1 MQYRSGGELREL
13 FLSYFEEK
21 GSRRYPSFSLR
32 PEDPTILF
40 TIAGMVPFKPFFLG
54 IRTPE
59 VKRATTSQ
67 KCVRT
72 NDIDNVGRTARHHT
86 FFEMLGNFSFGDYF
100 KKDAIPWAWEFLTAR
115 VGLEP
120 DRLYATVYLD
130 DDEAADLWHQSVGLS
145 KDRIVRLGA
154 DDNFWA
160 VGPVGP
166 CGPCSEILY
175 DQGPAFS
182 CGKPEC
188 APGCSC
194 DRYLE
199 IWNLVFMQFNRNEA
213 GELIPLPKKNIDTGM
228 GLERL
233 SSVVQ
238 RVRTDFETDLF
249 SPLIGAAASLTGV
262 TYGASPRETLALR
275 VIADHLRAVSFMI
288 ADGILPANEG
298 RGYVLR
304 RLLRRAVRFGRLL
317 GIQRPFLGDLLPVLV
332 EQMGGLYGELIANR
346 SAVEQVMDLEERR
359 FGRTLEQGCTLLE
372 EAMGALGSERVL
384 SGEVAFELYD
394 TFGFPPEL
402 TREICE
408 EQQVTL
414 DLQGFKDAME
424 LQRGRARASSK
435 QRSSTL
441 QGNIYTEML
450 NEFGKTPFLG
460 YTQES
465 AETSVLALLREGE
478 RVEEANEGDEVEIVL
493 AETPFYA
500 ERGGQLGDTGEIRNT
515 GVSVLVTNTT
525 YGAGDLVVHR
535 GRVHSGAL
543 SVGSSVSAVVDTSR
557 RWAIR
562 RHHSATHL
570 LHEALVRRLGSHVR
584 QAGSLV
590 TPELLRFDFT
600 HFEALRG
607 EDLEAIELF
616 VNEEI
621 VKNTPVTVEV
631 TTLDKAREKG
641 AKALFDEKYGEEVR
655 LVSMPGTCAELCGGT
670 HVGATGDIGAV
681 KILREEGIGAG
692 VRRITALAGIPALR
706 HHQELFR
713 SVQCLRNLLN
723 VDVEALPVRVG
734 ELQEELHALSRALGE
749 ARLKGL
755 LAAVPSLIEGKI
767 AVGPLQVVTGAF
779 DNAEAD
785 LLLQI
790 GDRIKQ
796 SLSGVVVV
804 LAGCFADRVQFV
816 AMADAEAQ
824 ARGAHAGRIVKETVA
839 ITGGGGGGKA
849 DLAQAGGRQV
859 SRTRQA
865 LEAVPGVV
873 KALLG
878 K

>member
-465 AETSVLALLREGE
+465 AETSVLALLREGA

-500 ERGGQLGDTGEIRNT
+500 ERGGQLGDTGDIRNT

-692 VRRITALAGIPALR
+692 VRRITALAGISALR

>member
-692 VRRITALAGIPALR
+692 VRRITALAGISALR

>member
-500 ERGGQLGDTGEIRNT
+500 ERGGQLGDTGDIRNT

-562 RHHSATHL
+562 RHHSA
-570 LHEALVRRLGSHVR
+570 
-584 QAGSLV
+584 
-590 TPELLRFDFT
+590 
-600 HFEALRG
+600 
-607 EDLEAIELF
+607 I
-616 VNEEI
+616 I
-621 VKNTPVTVEV
+621 V
-631 TTLDKAREKG
+631 
-641 AKALFDEKYGEEVR
+641 
-655 LVSMPGTCAELCGGT
+655 
-670 HVGATGDIGAV
+670 
-681 KILREEGIGAG
+681 
-692 VRRITALAGIPALR
+692 
-706 HHQELFR
+706 
-713 SVQCLRNLLN
+713 
-723 VDVEALPVRVG
+723 
-734 ELQEELHALSRALGE
+734 
-749 ARLKGL
+749 
-755 LAAVPSLIEGKI
+755 
-767 AVGPLQVVTGAF
+767 
-779 DNAEAD
+779 AD
-785 LLLQI
+785 P
-790 GDRIKQ
+790 
-796 SLSGVVVV
+796 
-804 LAGCFADRVQFV
+804 
-816 AMADAEAQ
+816 
-824 ARGAHAGRIVKETVA
+824 
-839 ITGGGGGGKA
+839 
-849 DLAQAGGRQV
+849 GRQLQR
-859 SRTRQA
+859 SGSGRSD
-865 LEAVPGVV
+865 
-873 KALLG
+873 
-878 K
+878 

>member
-500 ERGGQLGDTGEIRNT
+500 ERGGQLGDTGDIRNT

-692 VRRITALAGIPALR
+692 VRRITALAGISALR

>member
-1 MQYRSGGELREL
+1 MIYRSGGELREL
-13 FLSYFEEK
+13 FLSYFEGK

-100 KKDAIPWAWEFLTAR
+100 KKDAIPWAWEFLTDR
-115 VGLEP
+115 IGLDP

-130 DDEAADLWHQSVGLS
+130 DDEAADLWHQAVGLPQS
-145 KDRIVRLGA
+145 RISRLGA

-175 DQGPAFS
+175 DQGPDFS
-182 CGKPEC
+182 CGRPDC

-199 IWNLVFMQFNRNEA
+199 IWNLVFMQYNRNEA

-249 SPLIGAAASLTGV
+249 SPLIQAAATVTGV
-262 TYGASPRETLALR
+262 SYGVSPRETMALR

-317 GIQRPFLGDLLPVLV
+317 GVSRPFLGDLLPVLV
-332 EQMGGLYGELIANR
+332 EHMGGVYGELRANR
-346 SAVEQVMDLEERR
+346 SAVEQVMELEERR
-359 FGRTLEQGCTLLE
+359 FGRTLEQGCALLE
-372 EAMGALGSERVL
+372 EATRSLGTERIL
-384 SGEVAFELYD
+384 SGDVAFELYD

-408 EQQVTL
+408 EQQVTV
-414 DLQGFKDAME
+414 DLQGFKDAMDRQKE
-424 LQRGRARASSK
+424 RARASSK
-435 QRSSTL
+435 QRSSSL
-441 QGNIYTEML
+441 RGNVYTEML
-450 NEFGKTPFLG
+450 NEFGKTLFLG
-460 YTQES
+460 YDQES
-465 AETSVLALLREGE
+465 AKTSVLALLKDGE
-478 RVEEANEGDEVEIVL
+478 RVAEVNEGDEVEIVL

-500 ERGGQLGDTGEIRNT
+500 ERGGQLGDTGEIHHP
-515 GVSVLVTNTT
+515 GASVIVMNTT
-525 YGAGDLVVHR
+525 YGAGELVIHR
-535 GRVHSGAL
+535 GKVDSGAL
-543 SVGSSVSAVVDTSR
+543 AVGGGVVAAVDGNR
-557 RWAIR
+557 RRGIR

-570 LHEALVRRLGSHVR
+570 IHEALVRRLGVHVR

-590 TPELLRFDFT
+590 SDESLRFDFT
-600 HFEALRG
+600 HFEPLRI
-607 EDLEAIELF
+607 DDMEAIELF
-616 VNEEI
+616 VNEE
-621 VKNTPVTVEV
+621 VMRNTPVTVEI
-631 TTLDKAREKG
+631 TTLDKARDKG
-641 AKALFDEKYGEEVR
+641 AKALFDEKYGDEVR
-655 LVSMPGTCAELCGGT
+655 LVAMPGTCAELCGGT
-670 HVGATGDIGAV
+670 HVGATGEIGAV

-692 VRRITALAGIPALR
+692 VRRLTAVAGISALR
-706 HHQELFR
+706 HHQDLSR
-713 SVQCLRNLLN
+713 SVHHLRSMLN
-723 VDVEALPVRVG
+723 VEVEELPLRVEG
-734 ELQEELHALSRALGE
+734 LQEEIKHLSRALGE
-749 ARLKGL
+749 ARLRGFI
-755 LAAVPSLIEGKI
+755 AAVPSLMEK
-767 AVGPLQVVTGAF
+767 AVTVGALSVITGAF
-779 DNAEAD
+779 DEAEAD
-785 LLLQI
+785 LLLQV
-790 GDRIKQ
+790 GDRIKR

-804 LAGCFADRVQFV
+804 LAGRFADRVQFV

-824 ARGAHAGRIVKETVA
+824 AQGAHAGRIVKETVA
-839 ITGGGGGGKA
+839 RTGGGGGGKA
-849 DLAQAGGRQV
+849 DLAQAGGKQV
-859 SRTRQA
+859 ERTSEA
-865 LEAVPGVV
+865 LEAVPGIVM
-873 KALLG
+873 ALLG
-878 K
+878 A

>member
-238 RVRTDFETDLF
+238 RVRTDFETDLV

-500 ERGGQLGDTGEIRNT
+500 ERGGQLGDPGEIRNT
-515 GVSVLVTNTT
+515 GGSVLVTNTT

-543 SVGSSVSAVVDTSR
+543 SVGSRVSAVVDTSR

-767 AVGPLQVVTGAF
+767 AVGSLQVVTGAF